1 MNFVRHQDPK
11 SAKDIHD
18 KNKSNGLEDGMIVT
32 DDITKTAATVPDGRA
47 GGDSTEKITYKG
59 WVAVDD
65 KALEGKGNLVYKEYE
80 VKPWDEDDVE
90 KKKVLYCGLCGTDVM
105 ALAGDEGPLQPDA
118 VCGHE
123 IIGQVYKVG
132 NSVENKLTVEN
143 EQACL
148 KLTVTFNST
157 YHRGKATNVP
167 SKGGF
172 AKYWRGPSKFVIPI
186 PSGLDLDI
194 AGPLMCGGVTI
205 YSPLERYNIGPG
217 KKVGIVGVGGLG
229 HMGIQF
235 AKAMGAE
242 VTAISRT
249 ESKKEDAIK
258 LGAEKYIAT
267 GDDLKKA
274 FGEYTRYFDLFPLA
288 DYISILKVEGIFC
301 FIGLIPNPVEVP
313 IVPLILSNA
322 MIAGS
327 AIGSPS
333 VMVRMLN
340 FAKEHNIK
348 PWIQKYSMDDI
359 NKALVSFKQGEPRY
373 RYILVNT
380 DQGGEL

>member
-1 MNFVRHQDPK
+1 MNSVRHQDPK

-32 DDITKTAATVPDGRA
+32 DDITKPAATVHDGRVD
-47 GGDSTEKITYKG
+47 GDSTEKITYEG
-59 WVAVDD
+59 WVAVDN

-90 KKKVLYCGLCGTDVM
+90 IKVLYCGLCGTDVM
-105 ALAGDEGPLQPDA
+105 ALAGDQGPLQPDA

>member
-1 MNFVRHQDPK
+1 MDSVRHQDPK
-11 SAKDIHD
+11 STKVIHD
-18 KNKSNGLEDGMIVT
+18 KNNSNGVVDGMIT
-32 DDITKTAATVPDGRA
+32 TEDLTKTATTVHDERA
-47 GGDSTEKITYKG
+47 DGDSTEKITYKG
-59 WVAVDD
+59 WVAVDQ

-80 VKPWDEDDVE
+80 LKPWDKDDVE
-90 KKKVLYCGLCGTDVM
+90 IKVLHCGICGMDVM
-105 ALAGDEGPLQPDA
+105 ALLVIRVGD
-118 VCGHE
+118 
-123 IIGQVYKVG
+123 K
-132 NSVENKLTVEN
+132 VENGLKDGNYVVVRWQSDCCRECHECKTEN

-157 YHRGKATNVP
+157 YHRGKATNAP

-172 AKYWRGPSKFVIPI
+172 AKYWRGPSKFAIPI
-186 PSGLDLDI
+186 PSGLGLDI

-205 YSPLERYNIGPG
+205 YSPLERSKTGPG

-242 VTAISRT
+242 VTAISRS
-249 ESKKEDAIK
+249 ESKKEDTIK
-258 LGAEKYIAT
+258 LLGSTHDTLIWSFVRRT
-267 GDDLKKA
+267 HPIPLGRLHSDLK
-274 FGEYTRYFDLFPLA
+274 
-288 DYISILKVEGIFC
+288 I
-301 FIGLIPNPVEVP
+301 EVP
-313 IVPLILSNA
+313 IFPLIGSNA

-333 VMVRMLN
+333 VMLRMLN

-348 PWIQKYSMDDI
+348 PWLQKYSMDDF
-359 NKALVSFKQGEPRY
+359 NEALISFKKGELRY
-373 RYILVNT
+373 RHVLVNT

>member
-90 KKKVLYCGLCGTDVM
+90 TDEHQTNLIDLVVQFRCSIVVFAEPTSWHSPVM
-105 ALAGDEGPLQPDA
+105 RDHFNLMLE
-118 VCGHE
+118 CHE
-123 IIGQVYKVG
+123 CK
-132 NSVENKLTVEN
+132 TEN

-274 FGEYTRYFDLFPLA
+274 FGEYTRYFDLV
-288 DYISILKVEGIFC
+288 I
-301 FIGLIPNPVEVP
+301 
-313 IVPLILSNA
+313 
-322 MIAGS
+322 
-327 AIGSPS
+327 
-333 VMVRMLN
+333 
-340 FAKEHNIK
+340 
-348 PWIQKYSMDDI
+348 
-359 NKALVSFKQGEPRY
+359 
-373 RYILVNT
+373 
-380 DQGGEL
+380 